1 MAITQPCLILAGGL
15 GTRLRAVIGERPKC
29 LAPVGR
35 RTFLKVL
42 VERLAE
48 AGVTEIVLSLGYRA
62 ELVVESLSGEELP
75 LPIRYVVESS
85 LLGTGGAIAFALD
98 TLRLD
103 ECLVTNG
110 DTYLDGDLSQMLMPL
125 DRAAGEL
132 FRMATVDVSDRSRFG
147 GVEGDQTGHLRRF
160 LEKGKHES
168 GAINAGFYRLCRAAL
183 PENRVVPYSLEVDL
197 LPLLVAKNAVTLTRI
212 TGSFTDI
219 GIPTDYETFCRRH
232 AN

>member
-15 GTRLRAVIGERPKC
+15 GTRLRTVIGERPKC

-42 VERLAE
+42 VERLAK
-48 AGVTEIVLSLGYRA
+48 AGITEIVLSLGSRA
-62 ELVVESLSGEELP
+62 EMVVESLSRGAWP
-75 LPIRYVVESS
+75 LPVRYAVEPS
-85 LLGTGGAIAFALD
+85 LLGTGGAIAYALD
-98 TLRLD
+98 AMGLD

-110 DTYLDGDLSQMLMPL
+110 DTYLDGDLSQMLLPL
-125 DRAAGEL
+125 DRPAGEL
-132 FRMATVDVSDRSRFG
+132 FRMAAVEVSDRSRFG
-147 GVEGDQTGHLRRF
+147 GVEGDQTRRLRRF

-197 LPLLVAKNAVTLTRI
+197 LPLLVAKNAVTLTKV
-212 TGSFTDI
+212 TGAFIDI
-219 GIPTDYETFCRRH
+219 GIPTDYESFCRLH
-232 AN
+232 AR